1 VTDLDSGSIDR
12 YIVARGV
19 LMVSTGASR
28 RFMHQ
33 NPSAFD
39 PRKYLKEAT
48 KAMNEICVVRYE
60 AFGTA
65 GNASKIKALDLE
77 DMVKCYDSGE
87 LDLTAN

>member
-1 VTDLDSGSIDR
+1 MDSGSIDR

-48 KAMNEICVVRYE
+48 KAMNEICVARYE

-65 GNASKIKALDLE
+65 GNASKMKALDLE
-77 DMVKCYDSGE
+77 DMVKCYDSGG
-87 LDLTAN
+87 LDPTVN

>member
-1 VTDLDSGSIDR
+1 MTDLDSGSIDR

-39 PRKYLKEAT
+39 PRKYLIKEAT
-48 KAMNEICVVRYE
+48 KAMNEICVARYE
-60 AFGTA
+60 SFGTGRQRLKKQSA
-65 GNASKIKALDLE
+65 
-77 DMVKCYDSGE
+77 
-87 LDLTAN
+87 

>member
-1 VTDLDSGSIDR
+1 
-12 YIVARGV
+12 
-19 LMVSTGASR
+19 MVSTGASQ

-48 KAMNEICVVRYE
+48 KAMNEICVARYE
-60 AFGTA
+60 AFGTAA

-77 DMVKCYDSGE
+77 DMVKRYDSGE
-87 LDLTAN
+87 LDPTVN

>member
-1 VTDLDSGSIDR
+1 MDSGSIDR

-28 RFMHQ
+28 RFMLQ

-39 PRKYLKEAT
+39 LRKYLKEAT
-48 KAMNEICVVRYE
+48 KAMNEICVARYE

-65 GNASKIKALDLE
+65 GNASKMKALDLE
-77 DMVKCYDSGE
+77 DMVKCYDSGG
-87 LDLTAN
+87 LDPTVN

>member
-1 VTDLDSGSIDR
+1 
-12 YIVARGV
+12 
-19 LMVSTGASR
+19 MVSTGASR

-48 KAMNEICVVRYE
+48 KAINEICVARYE
-60 AFGTA
+60 AFGMAA

-77 DMVKCYDSGE
+77 DMVKRYDSGE
-87 LDLTAN
+87 LDPTVN

>member
-1 VTDLDSGSIDR
+1 MDSGSIDR

-19 LMVSTGASR
+19 LMVSTGAICR
-28 RFMHQ
+28 YMHQ

-48 KAMNEICVVRYE
+48 KAINEICVARYE

-65 GNASKIKALDLE
+65 GNASKMKALDLE
-77 DMVKCYDSGE
+77 DMVKRYDSGE
-87 LDLTAN
+87 LNPTVN

>member
-1 VTDLDSGSIDR
+1 
-12 YIVARGV
+12 
-19 LMVSTGASR
+19 MVSTGASR

-60 AFGTA
+60 AFGSA